1 MNFDFIGKRKFA
13 YALSII
19 VIIAG
24 IVSLFVQGLNF
35 GVDFTGGTVYQ
46 IQFEDEKDIADLRSE
61 LGDMGYD
68 GAQIQQLQN
77 GAFQIRTD
85 FMDQS
90 AQDDFT
96 SQLTDAAGSFEVLSA
111 NAVGPSIGQ
120 EILLSGVLALVVA
133 VVLMIVYITVRFQ
146 WRFALAG
153 NLALFH
159 DILITVGI
167 FSIFQLEVNS
177 NFVAAILTIFGYSIN
192 DTIVVFDRIRERLGA
207 VKRDDLAQTVNCGI
221 QSTLRRSLFTSLTTL
236 IPIVCVFFFGGETT
250 KLFVLALII
259 GIVSGTY
266 SSIFVASPL
275 WYDMSMTGRGALW
288 YHVKIEPM
296 RKRSKTPE
304 LSRERHHGWKCGRQK
319 ASEGCF

>member
-1 MNFDFIGKRKFA
+1 MNFDFIGKRKFS
-13 YALSII
+13 YALSCILL
-19 VIIAG
+19 IAG

-35 GVDFTGGTVYQ
+35 GVDFTGGTVFQ
-46 IQFEDEKDIADLRSE
+46 VQFEEDKDIANLRDE
-61 LGDMGYD
+61 LAGIGYD
-68 GAQIQQLQN
+68 NAQIQEMDN
-77 GAFQIRTD
+77 GVFQIRTD

-90 AQDDFT
+90 AQDSFE
-96 SQLTDAAGSFEVLSA
+96 QELTDASGTFEVLSA

-133 VVLMIVYITVRFQ
+133 VVLMIVYISIRFQ

-207 VKRDDLAQTVNCGI
+207 VKRDELAETVNYSI
-221 QSTLRRSLFTSLTTL
+221 RSTLRRSLFTSITTL

-275 WYDMSMTGRGALW
+275 WYDMSM
-288 YHVKIEPM
+288 KSKK
-296 RKRSKTPE
+296 KR
-304 LSRERHHGWKCGRQK
+304 
-319 ASEGCF
+319 F

>member
-19 VIIAG
+19 LIIAG

-68 GAQIQQLQN
+68 GAQIQQLLN

-111 NAVGPSIGQ
+111 NAVGPIH
-120 EILLSGVLALVVA
+120 
-133 VVLMIVYITVRFQ
+133 R
-146 WRFALAG
+146 AG
-153 NLALFH
+153 DPA
-159 DILITVGI
+159 
-167 FSIFQLEVNS
+167 
-177 NFVAAILTIFGYSIN
+177 
-192 DTIVVFDRIRERLGA
+192 
-207 VKRDDLAQTVNCGI
+207 
-221 QSTLRRSLFTSLTTL
+221 
-236 IPIVCVFFFGGETT
+236 
-250 KLFVLALII
+250 
-259 GIVSGTY
+259 
-266 SSIFVASPL
+266 
-275 WYDMSMTGRGALW
+275 
-288 YHVKIEPM
+288 
-296 RKRSKTPE
+296 
-304 LSRERHHGWKCGRQK
+304 
-319 ASEGCF
+319 

>member
-13 YALSII
+13 YALSCILL
-19 VIIAG
+19 IAG

-35 GVDFTGGTVYQ
+35 GVDFTGGTVFQ
-46 IQFEDEKDIADLRSE
+46 VQFEEDKDIANLRDE
-61 LGDMGYD
+61 LAGIGYD
-68 GAQIQQLQN
+68 NAQIQEMDN
-77 GAFQIRTD
+77 GVFQIRTD

-90 AQDDFT
+90 AQDSFE
-96 SQLTDAAGSFEVLSA
+96 QELTDASGTFEVLSA

-133 VVLMIVYITVRFQ
+133 VVLMIVYISIRFQ

-159 DILITVGI
+159 DILITIGI

-207 VKRDDLAQTVNCGI
+207 VKRDELAETVNHSI
-221 QSTLRRSLFTSLTTL
+221 RSTLRRSLFTSITTL

-275 WYDMSMTGRGALW
+275 WYDMSM
-288 YHVKIEPM
+288 KSKK
-296 RKRSKTPE
+296 KR
-304 LSRERHHGWKCGRQK
+304 
-319 ASEGCF
+319 F

>member
-1 MNFDFIGKRKFA
+1 MNFDFIGKRKFS
-13 YALSII
+13 YALSCILL
-19 VIIAG
+19 IAG

-35 GVDFTGGTVYQ
+35 GVDFTGGTVFQ
-46 IQFEDEKDIADLRSE
+46 VQFEEDKDIANLRDE
-61 LGDMGYD
+61 LAGIGYD
-68 GAQIQQLQN
+68 SAQIQEMDN
-77 GAFQIRTD
+77 GVFQIRTD

-90 AQDDFT
+90 AQDSFE
-96 SQLTDAAGSFEVLSA
+96 QELTDASGTFEVLSA

-133 VVLMIVYITVRFQ
+133 VVLMIVYISIRFQ

-207 VKRDDLAQTVNCGI
+207 VKRDELAETVNYSI
-221 QSTLRRSLFTSLTTL
+221 RSTLRRSLFTSITTL

-275 WYDMSMTGRGALW
+275 WYDMSM
-288 YHVKIEPM
+288 KSKK
-296 RKRSKTPE
+296 KR
-304 LSRERHHGWKCGRQK
+304 
-319 ASEGCF
+319 F

>member
-13 YALSII
+13 YALSCILL
-19 VIIAG
+19 IAG

-35 GVDFTGGTVYQ
+35 GVDFTGGTVFQ
-46 IQFEDEKDIADLRSE
+46 VQFEEDKNIANLRDELAGI
-61 LGDMGYD
+61 GYD
-68 GAQIQQLQN
+68 SAQIQEMDN
-77 GAFQIRTD
+77 GVFQIRTD

-90 AQDDFT
+90 AQDSFE
-96 SQLTDAAGSFEVLSA
+96 QELTDASGTFEVLSA

-133 VVLMIVYITVRFQ
+133 VVLMIVYISIRFQ

-207 VKRDDLAQTVNCGI
+207 VKRDELAETVNYSI
-221 QSTLRRSLFTSLTTL
+221 RSTLRRSLFTSITTL

-275 WYDMSMTGRGALW
+275 WYDMSM
-288 YHVKIEPM
+288 KSKK
-296 RKRSKTPE
+296 KR
-304 LSRERHHGWKCGRQK
+304 
-319 ASEGCF
+319 F

>member
-1 MNFDFIGKRKFA
+1 MNFDFIGKRKFS
-13 YALSII
+13 YALSCIL
-19 VIIAG
+19 IIAG

-35 GVDFTGGTVYQ
+35 GVDFTGGTVFQ
-46 IQFEDEKDIADLRSE
+46 VQFEEDKDIANLRDE
-61 LGDMGYD
+61 LAGIGYD
-68 GAQIQQLQN
+68 SAQIQEMDN
-77 GAFQIRTD
+77 GVFQIRTD

-90 AQDDFT
+90 AQDSFE
-96 SQLTDAAGSFEVLSA
+96 QELTDASGTFEVLSA

-133 VVLMIVYITVRFQ
+133 VVLMIVYIAIRFQ

-159 DILITVGI
+159 DILITIGI

-207 VKRDDLAQTVNCGI
+207 VKRDELAETVNHSI
-221 QSTLRRSLFTSLTTL
+221 RSTLRRSLFTSITTL

-275 WYDMSMTGRGALW
+275 WYDMSM
-288 YHVKIEPM
+288 KSKK
-296 RKRSKTPE
+296 KR
-304 LSRERHHGWKCGRQK
+304 
-319 ASEGCF
+319 F

>member
-1 MNFDFIGKRKFA
+1 
-13 YALSII
+13 
-19 VIIAG
+19 
-24 IVSLFVQGLNF
+24 
-35 GVDFTGGTVYQ
+35 
-46 IQFEDEKDIADLRSE
+46 
-61 LGDMGYD
+61 MGYD
-68 GAQIQQLQN
+68 GAQIQELQN

-207 VKRDDLAQTVNCGI
+207 VKRDDLAQTVNYGI

-275 WYDMSMTGRGALW
+275 WYDMSM
-288 YHVKIEPM
+288 KSKK
-296 RKRSKTPE
+296 KR
-304 LSRERHHGWKCGRQK
+304 
-319 ASEGCF
+319 F

>member
-13 YALSII
+13 YVLSCIL
-19 VIIAG
+19 IIAG
-24 IVSLFVQGLNF
+24 IVSLCVQGLNF

-46 IQFEDEKDIADLRSE
+46 IQFEDKMDIAELRSD
-61 LGDMGYD
+61 LGDIGYD
-68 GAQIQQLQN
+68 GAQLQEMDDNTFQL
-77 GAFQIRTD
+77 RTD
-85 FMDQS
+85 FMDQT
-90 AQDDFT
+90 AQDEFVDE
-96 SQLTDAAGSFEVLSA
+96 LTEAVGVPFEVLQA

-120 EILLSGVLALVVA
+120 EILLSGVLALVIA
-133 VVLMIVYITVRFQ
+133 IVLMIVYITVRFQ

-207 VKRDDLAQTVNCGI
+207 VKRDDLAQTVNYGI

-236 IPIVCVFFFGGETT
+236 IPIICVFIFGGDTT
-250 KLFVLALII
+250 RLFVLALII

-275 WYDMSMTGRGALW
+275 WYDMSMKT
-288 YHVKIEPM
+288 KK
-296 RKRSKTPE
+296 KR
-304 LSRERHHGWKCGRQK
+304 
-319 ASEGCF
+319 F

>member
-13 YALSII
+13 YALSCIL
-19 VIIAG
+19 IIAG
-24 IVSLFVQGLNF
+24 IVSLFMQGLNF

-68 GAQIQQLQN
+68 GAQIQELQN

-207 VKRDDLAQTVNCGI
+207 VKRDDLAQT
-221 QSTLRRSLFTSLTTL
+221 
-236 IPIVCVFFFGGETT
+236 
-250 KLFVLALII
+250 A
-259 GIVSGTY
+259 
-266 SSIFVASPL
+266 SSRHCA
-275 WYDMSMTGRGALW
+275 GRF
-288 YHVKIEPM
+288 
-296 RKRSKTPE
+296 S
-304 LSRERHHGWKCGRQK
+304 HH
-319 ASEGCF
+319 

>member
-13 YALSII
+13 YVLSCIL
-19 VIIAG
+19 IIAG
-24 IVSLFVQGLNF
+24 IVSLCVQGLNF

-46 IQFEDEKDIADLRSE
+46 IQFEDKMDIAELRSD
-61 LGDMGYD
+61 LGDIGYD
-68 GAQIQQLQN
+68 GAQLQEMDDNTFQL
-77 GAFQIRTD
+77 RTD
-85 FMDQS
+85 FMDQT
-90 AQDDFT
+90 AQDEFVDE
-96 SQLTDAAGSFEVLSA
+96 LTEAVGAPFEVLQA

-120 EILLSGVLALVVA
+120 EILLSGVLALVIA
-133 VVLMIVYITVRFQ
+133 IVLMIVYITVRFQ

-207 VKRDDLAQTVNCGI
+207 VKRDELAETVNYGI
-221 QSTLRRSLFTSLTTL
+221 QSTLRRSIFTSLTTL
-236 IPIVCVFFFGGETT
+236 IPIICVFIFGGDTT
-250 KLFVLALII
+250 RLFVLALII

-275 WYDMSMTGRGALW
+275 WYDMSMKT
-288 YHVKIEPM
+288 KK
-296 RKRSKTPE
+296 KR
-304 LSRERHHGWKCGRQK
+304 
-319 ASEGCF
+319 F

>member
-13 YALSII
+13 YVLSCIL
-19 VIIAG
+19 IIAG
-24 IVSLFVQGLNF
+24 IVSLCVQGLNF

-46 IQFEDEKDIADLRSE
+46 IQFEDKMDIAELRSD
-61 LGDMGYD
+61 LGDIGYD
-68 GAQIQQLQN
+68 GAQLQEMDDNTFQLR
-77 GAFQIRTD
+77 ID
-85 FMDQS
+85 FMDQT
-90 AQDDFT
+90 AQDEFVDE
-96 SQLTDAAGSFEVLSA
+96 LTEAVGAPFEVLQA

-120 EILLSGVLALVVA
+120 EILLSGVLALVIA
-133 VVLMIVYITVRFQ
+133 IVLMIVYITVRFQ

-207 VKRDDLAQTVNCGI
+207 VKRDDLAETVNYGI

-236 IPIVCVFFFGGETT
+236 IPIICVFIFGGDTT
-250 KLFVLALII
+250 RLFVLALII

-275 WYDMSMTGRGALW
+275 WYDMSMKT
-288 YHVKIEPM
+288 KK
-296 RKRSKTPE
+296 KR
-304 LSRERHHGWKCGRQK
+304 
-319 ASEGCF
+319 F

>member
-13 YALSII
+13 YVLSCIL
-19 VIIAG
+19 IIAG
-24 IVSLFVQGLNF
+24 IVSLCVQGLNF

-46 IQFEDEKDIADLRSE
+46 IQFEDKMDIAELRSD
-61 LGDMGYD
+61 LGDIGYD
-68 GAQIQQLQN
+68 GAQLQEMDDNTFQL
-77 GAFQIRTD
+77 RTD
-85 FMDQS
+85 FMDQT
-90 AQDDFT
+90 AQDEFVDE
-96 SQLTDAAGSFEVLSA
+96 LTEAVGAPFEVLQA

-120 EILLSGVLALVVA
+120 EILLSGVLALVIA
-133 VVLMIVYITVRFQ
+133 IVLMIVYITVRFQ

-207 VKRDDLAQTVNCGI
+207 VKRDDLAETVNYGI

-236 IPIVCVFFFGGETT
+236 IPIICVFIFGGDTT
-250 KLFVLALII
+250 RLFVLALII

-275 WYDMSMTGRGALW
+275 WYDMSMKT
-288 YHVKIEPM
+288 KK
-296 RKRSKTPE
+296 KR
-304 LSRERHHGWKCGRQK
+304 
-319 ASEGCF
+319 F

>member
-13 YALSII
+13 YALSCILL
-19 VIIAG
+19 IAG

-35 GVDFTGGTVYQ
+35 GVDFTGGTVFQ
-46 IQFEDEKDIADLRSE
+46 VQFEEDKDIANLRDE
-61 LGDMGYD
+61 LAGIGYD
-68 GAQIQQLQN
+68 NAQIQEMDN
-77 GAFQIRTD
+77 GVFQIRTD

-90 AQDDFT
+90 AQDSFE
-96 SQLTDAAGSFEVLSA
+96 QELTDASGTFEVLSA

-133 VVLMIVYITVRFQ
+133 VVLMIVYISIRFQ

-207 VKRDDLAQTVNCGI
+207 VKRDELAETVNYSI
-221 QSTLRRSLFTSLTTL
+221 RSTLRRSLFTSITTL

-275 WYDMSMTGRGALW
+275 WYDMSM
-288 YHVKIEPM
+288 KSKK
-296 RKRSKTPE
+296 KR
-304 LSRERHHGWKCGRQK
+304 
-319 ASEGCF
+319 F